1 MKKLLVNR
9 GAEERNNLV
18 LLHNLLHRI
27 VQVAYLTIEK
37 SNGKVFRPLARAED
51 PKDADNDG

>member
-27 VQVAYLTIEK
+27 VQVADLTIEK
-37 SNGKVFRPLARAED
+37 SNGKVFGPLTRAED
-51 PKDADNDG
+51 P